1 MTWIKTI
8 PASEA
13 GPELQ
18 AALDFQRT
26 LFPPEYAERVPAAGR
41 EHSSGVVASH
51 SLIPEA
57 LRHAFGTYGV
67 LLSPDLPL
75 TRRQHEM
82 IAVVVSQA
90 NRCGYCFES
99 HVEFLRRVTLDDAL
113 AEALRRDFRTAPITE
128 AERVMLEYV
137 ELMTRQAERV
147 TPEHHARLRAAG
159 FDDRGILQITLIAA
173 WYSYINRVADALG
186 VGKE

>member
-82 IAVVVSQA
+82 IAVVVSQGRWTTRWW
-90 NRCGYCFES
+90 RCCGGTS
-99 HVEFLRRVTLDDAL
+99 
-113 AEALRRDFRTAPITE
+113 AP
-128 AERVMLEYV
+128 RPS
-137 ELMTRQAERV
+137 RKRS
-147 TPEHHARLRAAG
+147 G
-159 FDDRGILQITLIAA
+159 
-173 WYSYINRVADALG
+173 
-186 VGKE
+186 